1 MEGVLALLPD
11 LLAQEGAVAVGEIGL
26 DRGTR
31 EEVKVFRRQLA
42 ISRELGMPCVVHTPE
57 RGKAEATEKA
67 LAIVAEVDIEPELVV
82 IDHVNEE
89 TIAFVRASGLWRDLS
104 LQRPRLSPERVAKLI
119 RDYGA
124 EKVLLTPT

>member
-1 MEGVLALLPD
+1 VLALLPD
-11 LLAQEGAVAVGEIGL
+11 LLAQEGVVVVGEIGL

-42 ISRELGMPCVVHTPE
+42 IGRELGMLCVVHTPG
-57 RGKAEATEKA
+57 RGRAGATEKA

-89 TIAFVRASGLWRDLS
+89 TIAFVRASGVWTGLS
-104 LQRPRLSPERVAKLI
+104 LQPPKLSPERAAKLI
-119 RDYGA
+119 RD
-124 EKVLLTPT
+124 LLG

>member
-31 EEVKVFRRQLA
+31 EEVEVFRRQLA
-42 ISRELGMPCVVHTPE
+42 ISRELGMLCVVHTPG
-57 RGKAEATEKA
+57 RGKAEVTEKA

-89 TIAFVRASGLWRDLS
+89 TIAFVRASGVWTGLS
-104 LQRPRLSPERVAKLI
+104 VQPPRLSPERVAKLI